1 MPRGSHYWP
10 RRRTPEPL
18 VVRPGPCGREPA
30 TRDGSVQRVRPRRSW
45 RSSRSAWGT
54 STVKEWIPASL
65 RAVSAVITA
74 HATGASGQ
82 PLSATVSTVDSVLE
96 TSARLW
102 RGPAVHSPNGS
113 AQRRGPCAATWTA
126 CAPRLRHSK
135 RLRHAAATGW
145 RPAPRPVP
153 RHCDTPSN
161 DRKSIGVSLVA
172 PTLRQVDACA
182 SRHCEGASRKLT
194 GLGASPQK
202 TRPSDQ
208 VPRRHP
214 RTSRPLKPAQIDA
227 LIAGY
232 EAGKTMKDLAVEF
245 GINRLTVSA
254 HLRRAGVPLRRSGLD
269 TEQTAEAARLYDAG
283 WSSMKLAERF
293 GVSVGHCSHR
303 LAPRRSCHSAS
314 PRRPAQPTGSSV
326 RRGRDLPGEG
336 GWTARIHTS
345 APLVHPARVWCCV
358 VDQG

>member
-1 MPRGSHYWP
+1 M
-10 RRRTPEPL
+10 
-18 VVRPGPCGREPA
+18 
-30 TRDGSVQRVRPRRSW
+30 RPRRSW

-283 WSSMKLAERF
+283 WSPVKLAERF
-293 GVSVGHCSHR
+293 GVSADTVLIALR
-303 LAPRRSCHSAS
+303 RAAVVIRPRRGGPPRHQPLGKARTTFWGLDRTDPHVQPSCRTPALGTVSLTWAS
-314 PRRPAQPTGSSV
+314 QR
-326 RRGRDLPGEG
+326 L
-336 GWTARIHTS
+336 
-345 APLVHPARVWCCV
+345 
-358 VDQG
+358 